1 MAHVGYILSYSDDS
15 CNWSLLQKRQQY
27 KNGSCVHPKN
37 NVLIFPYR
45 YAKTHQSPKLR
56 GQVESQEMQK
66 AEKERKMQKEKSGKK
81 V

>member
-1 MAHVGYILSYSDDS
+1 LK
-15 CNWSLLQKRQQY
+15 C
-27 KNGSCVHPKN
+27 
-37 NVLIFPYR
+37 IFPRR
-45 YAKTHQSPKLR
+45 YIKTNYKPKLQ